1 MPTERVDLRKR
12 LKALYSA
19 SATPV
24 VIDVPVLTC
33 LMVDGHGDPNISPD
47 YAAAV
52 AVLFGISYTLKF
64 RFKRAAEPVDF
75 AVMPLEGLW
84 WADDPQSF
92 VRGDKAKWRW
102 TAMIVQPEFVT
113 PSDVEAAIAKLRDK
127 GPNDMLAKLRLQQWQ
142 EGPAAQLLHVG
153 PYTAEG
159 PNIERL
165 HAFIAARGGRLSGRH
180 HEIYLSDPRRTTPE
194 RLKTIIRQPFTTQSP
209 G

>member
-1 MPTERVDLRKR
+1 MVMPTERVDLRKR

-102 TAMIVQPEFVT
+102 TTMIVQPEYAIK
-113 PSDVEAAIAKLRDK
+113 PQKDWHQCARLQEHSDVRE
-127 GPNDMLAKLRLQQWQ
+127 
-142 EGPAAQLLHVG
+142 LL
-153 PYTAEG
+153 
-159 PNIERL
+159 
-165 HAFIAARGGRLSGRH
+165 F
-180 HEIYLSDPRRTTPE
+180 DPR
-194 RLKTIIRQPFTTQSP
+194 Q
-209 G
+209 